1 MANISFGLDT
11 NKYAQQTGFDQFQTG
26 MFETLGEIAKDAW
39 KYNPVSSAFRL
50 SELEINRG
58 RIDNEP
64 LIDREKLND
73 EYSKYN
79 LFFEE
84 DEKQSTVDII
94 VSRKKAEIERQS
106 IIQRG
111 PQGFLPAT
119 AKLATSL
126 VTSIADP
133 INLAMMFI
141 PIVGEARFASMVARA
156 GLTGARFRKG
166 AMEGLVGIAAVEP
179 LVYTAATREQSDYDL
194 VDSLIAVTF
203 GGVLGGGLHVGVGK
217 LKDFNTRRKFY
228 KKIKTAREKAG
239 ITDGEDPG
247 FSLYREYYPENSRI
261 MKELAETN
269 PDVRRTLLAKALSD
283 LGEDIDVNVKDV
295 ADLDPK
301 LRNAQINEKVSPNE
315 RVNSKNQ
322 LDIQLNAAKKNLDDA
337 IKFSKSEQLTSL
349 DFKQKNV
356 ADARKK
362 YNELLAEKQKLNQET
377 RVDEDINFKR
387 QEITSEDTA
396 ASRTKNSLEQ
406 KAQEEYEA
414 SNVKEDIELRNIDEE
429 VSTVESQLDI
439 LKDRQKDL
447 GIRDNDDVK
456 LTTKEADEFK
466 NKQKEIK
473 DAIIDGI
480 NCFNGR

>member
-11 NKYAQQTGFDQFQTG
+11 NKYAQQTGFDQFKTG
-26 MFETLGEIAKDAW
+26 MLETLGEIAKDAW
-39 KYNPVSSAFRL
+39 KYNPVSSALRL

-64 LIDREKLND
+64 LIDRQKLND
-73 EYSKYN
+73 EYGKYN

-84 DEKQSTVDII
+84 DEKQSTVDIL
-94 VSRKKAEIERQS
+94 VSRKKSEIERQS

-141 PIVGEARFASMVARA
+141 PIVGQTRFASMVARA

-217 LKDFNTRRKFY
+217 LKDFNTHRKFK
-228 KKIKTAREKAG
+228 KKIKEAREKAG

-301 LRNAQINEKVSPNE
+301 LRNAQLNEKVSPNE
-315 RVNSKNQ
+315 RVNTKNQ
-322 LDIQLNAAKKNLDDA
+322 
-337 IKFSKSEQLTSL
+337 
-349 DFKQKNV
+349 
-356 ADARKK
+356 
-362 YNELLAEKQKLNQET
+362 
-377 RVDEDINFKR
+377 VDEDINFKR

-406 KAQEEYEA
+406 KAQDEYEA
-414 SNVKEDIELRNIDEE
+414 SNAKEDIELRNLDEE
-429 VSTVESQLDI
+429 VGTVESQLAI

-456 LTTKEADEFK
+456 LTTKEAEEFK
-466 NKQKEIK
+466 TKEKEIK

>member
-1 MANISFGLDT
+1 MVA
-11 NKYAQQTGFDQFQTG
+11 
-26 MFETLGEIAKDAW
+26 
-39 KYNPVSSAFRL
+39 
-50 SELEINRG
+50 
-58 RIDNEP
+58 
-64 LIDREKLND
+64 
-73 EYSKYN
+73 
-79 LFFEE
+79 
-84 DEKQSTVDII
+84 
-94 VSRKKAEIERQS
+94 RKKAEIERQS

-141 PIVGEARFASMVARA
+141 PIVGEARFAAMVARA

-166 AMEGLVGIAAVEP
+166 AMEGLVGIAAIEP

-228 KKIKTAREKAG
+228 KKIKIAREKAG

-269 PDVRRTLLAKALSD
+269 PDVRRTLLAKALAD

-315 RVNSKNQ
+315 TVNPKNQ
-322 LDIQLNAAKKNLDDA
+322 
-337 IKFSKSEQLTSL
+337 
-349 DFKQKNV
+349 
-356 ADARKK
+356 
-362 YNELLAEKQKLNQET
+362 
-377 RVDEDINFKR
+377 VDEDINFKR

-406 KAQEEYEA
+406 KAQDEYEA
-414 SNVKEDIELRNIDEE
+414 SNAKEDIELRNLDEE
-429 VSTVESQLDI
+429 VSTVESQLVI

-447 GIRDNDDVK
+447 GIKDNDDVK
-456 LTTKEADEFK
+456 LTTKEAEEFK
-466 NKQKEIK
+466 TKEKEIK

>member
-11 NKYAQQTGFDQFQTG
+11 NKYAEQTGFDQFQTG

-39 KYNPVSSAFRL
+39 KYNPVSSIVRL
-50 SELEINRG
+50 SELEMNRG
-58 RIDNEP
+58 RIDDEP
-64 LIDREKLND
+64 LIDRQKLND
-73 EYSKYN
+73 EYGKYN

-84 DEKQSTVDII
+84 DEKQSTVDIL
-94 VSRKKAEIERQS
+94 VSRKKSEINRQS

-119 AKLATSL
+119 AKLGTAL

-141 PIVGEARFASMVARA
+141 PIVGQARFAAMVARA
-156 GLTGARFRKG
+156 GLTRARFAKG
-166 AMEGLVGIAAVEP
+166 AVEGFVGIAAVEP
-179 LVYTAATREQSDYDL
+179 IVYTAATREQSDYGL

-203 GGVLGGGLHVGVGK
+203 GGVLGGGLHVGIGK
-217 LKDFNTRRKFY
+217 LKDFNTHRKFK
-228 KKIKTAREKAG
+228 KKIKEAREKAG

-247 FSLYREYYPENSRI
+247 FSLYREYYPEGSRI

-283 LGEDIDVNVKDV
+283 LGEDIDVNVKDI

-301 LRNAQINEKVSPNE
+301 LRNAQLNEKVSPNE
-315 RVNSKNQ
+315 RVNTKNQ
-322 LDIQLNAAKKNLDDA
+322 
-337 IKFSKSEQLTSL
+337 
-349 DFKQKNV
+349 
-356 ADARKK
+356 
-362 YNELLAEKQKLNQET
+362 
-377 RVDEDINFKR
+377 VDEDIDFKR

-406 KAQEEYEA
+406 KAQDEYEA
-414 SNVKEDIELRNIDEE
+414 SNAKEDIELRNLDEE
-429 VSTVESQLDI
+429 VSTVESQLAI
-439 LKDRQKDL
+439 LKNRQKDL
-447 GIRDNDDVK
+447 GIKDNDEVK

-466 NKQKEIK
+466 TKQKEIK
-473 DAIIDGI
+473 DAIIEGI
-480 NCFNGR
+480 NCVNGR

>member
-11 NKYAQQTGFDQFQTG
+11 NKYAQQIGFDQFKTG
-26 MFETLGEIAKDAW
+26 MLETLGEIAKDAW
-39 KYNPVSSAFRL
+39 KYNPVSSALRL

-64 LIDREKLND
+64 LIDRQKLND
-73 EYSKYN
+73 EYGKYN

-84 DEKQSTVDII
+84 DEKQSTVDIL
-94 VSRKKAEIERQS
+94 VSRKKSEIERQS

-141 PIVGEARFASMVARA
+141 PIVGEARFASMVART

-217 LKDFNTRRKFY
+217 LKDFNTHRKFK
-228 KKIKTAREKAG
+228 KKIKEARKKAG

-315 RVNSKNQ
+315 RVNPKNQ
-322 LDIQLNAAKKNLDDA
+322 
-337 IKFSKSEQLTSL
+337 
-349 DFKQKNV
+349 
-356 ADARKK
+356 
-362 YNELLAEKQKLNQET
+362 
-377 RVDEDINFKR
+377 VDEDINFKR

-429 VSTVESQLDI
+429 VSTVESQLAI

-456 LTTKEADEFK
+456 LTTKEAEEFK
-466 NKQKEIK
+466 TKEKEIK

>member
-64 LIDREKLND
+64 LIDRQKLND
-73 EYSKYN
+73 EYGKYN

-84 DEKQSTVDII
+84 DEKQSTVDIF
-94 VSRKKAEIERQS
+94 VARKKAEIERQS

-141 PIVGEARFASMVARA
+141 PIVGEARFAAMVARA

-166 AMEGLVGIAAVEP
+166 AMEGLVGIAAIEP

-203 GGVLGGGLHVGVGK
+203 GGFLGGGLHVGVGK

-228 KKIKTAREKAG
+228 KKIKIAREKAG

-269 PDVRRTLLAKALSD
+269 PDVRRTLLAKALAD

-315 RVNSKNQ
+315 RVNPKNQ
-322 LDIQLNAAKKNLDDA
+322 
-337 IKFSKSEQLTSL
+337 
-349 DFKQKNV
+349 
-356 ADARKK
+356 
-362 YNELLAEKQKLNQET
+362 
-377 RVDEDINFKR
+377 VDEDINFKR

-406 KAQEEYEA
+406 KAQDEYEA
-414 SNVKEDIELRNIDEE
+414 SNAKEDIELRNLDEE
-429 VSTVESQLDI
+429 VGTVESQLTI

-447 GIRDNDDVK
+447 GIKDNDDVK
-456 LTTKEADEFK
+456 LTTREAEEFK
-466 NKQKEIK
+466 TKEKEIK

>member
-1 MANISFGLDT
+1 
-11 NKYAQQTGFDQFQTG
+11 
-26 MFETLGEIAKDAW
+26 
-39 KYNPVSSAFRL
+39 
-50 SELEINRG
+50 
-58 RIDNEP
+58 
-64 LIDREKLND
+64 LN
-73 EYSKYN
+73 
-79 LFFEE
+79 
-84 DEKQSTVDII
+84 
-94 VSRKKAEIERQS
+94 
-106 IIQRG
+106 
-111 PQGFLPAT
+111 
-119 AKLATSL
+119 
-126 VTSIADP
+126 
-133 INLAMMFI
+133 
-141 PIVGEARFASMVARA
+141 
-156 GLTGARFRKG
+156 
-166 AMEGLVGIAAVEP
+166 
-179 LVYTAATREQSDYDL
+179 
-194 VDSLIAVTF
+194 F

-315 RVNSKNQ
+315 RVNPKNQ
-322 LDIQLNAAKKNLDDA
+322 
-337 IKFSKSEQLTSL
+337 
-349 DFKQKNV
+349 
-356 ADARKK
+356 
-362 YNELLAEKQKLNQET
+362 
-377 RVDEDINFKR
+377 VDEDINFKR

-406 KAQEEYEA
+406 KAQDEYEVSRA
-414 SNVKEDIELRNIDEE
+414 KDDIELRNLDEE
-429 VSTVESQLDI
+429 VGTVESQLAI

-456 LTTKEADEFK
+456 LTTKEAEEFTTK
-466 NKQKEIK
+466 EKEIK

>member
-64 LIDREKLND
+64 LIDRQKLND
-73 EYSKYN
+73 EYGKYN
-79 LFFEE
+79 LIFEE
-84 DEKQSTVDII
+84 DEKQSTVDIL
-94 VSRKKAEIERQS
+94 VARKKSEIERQS

-111 PQGFLPAT
+111 PKGALPAL
-119 AKLATSL
+119 AKLGTSL

-141 PIVGEARFASMVARA
+141 PIVGEARFAAMVARA

-166 AMEGLVGIAAVEP
+166 AMEGLVGIAAIEP

-228 KKIKTAREKAG
+228 KKIKIAREKAG

-269 PDVRRTLLAKALSD
+269 PDVRRTLLAKALAD

-301 LRNAQINEKVSPNE
+301 LRNAQLNEKVSPNE
-315 RVNSKNQ
+315 RVNPKNQ
-322 LDIQLNAAKKNLDDA
+322 
-337 IKFSKSEQLTSL
+337 
-349 DFKQKNV
+349 
-356 ADARKK
+356 
-362 YNELLAEKQKLNQET
+362 
-377 RVDEDINFKR
+377 VDEDINFKR

-406 KAQEEYEA
+406 KAQDEYEA
-414 SNVKEDIELRNIDEE
+414 SNAKEDIELRNLDEE
-429 VSTVESQLDI
+429 VGTVESQLTI

-447 GIRDNDDVK
+447 GIKDNDDVK
-456 LTTKEADEFK
+456 LTTKEAEEFK
-466 NKQKEIK
+466 TKEKEIK

>member
-1 MANISFGLDT
+1 
-11 NKYAQQTGFDQFQTG
+11 
-26 MFETLGEIAKDAW
+26 
-39 KYNPVSSAFRL
+39 
-50 SELEINRG
+50 
-58 RIDNEP
+58 
-64 LIDREKLND
+64 
-73 EYSKYN
+73 
-79 LFFEE
+79 
-84 DEKQSTVDII
+84 
-94 VSRKKAEIERQS
+94 
-106 IIQRG
+106 
-111 PQGFLPAT
+111 
-119 AKLATSL
+119 
-126 VTSIADP
+126 
-133 INLAMMFI
+133 MFI
-141 PIVGEARFASMVARA
+141 PIVGQTRFASMVARA

-217 LKDFNTRRKFY
+217 LKDFNTHRKFK
-228 KKIKTAREKAG
+228 KKIKEAREKAG

-283 LGEDIDVNVKDV
+283 LGEDVNVKDV

-301 LRNAQINEKVSPNE
+301 LRNAQLNEKVSPNE
-315 RVNSKNQ
+315 RVNTKNQ
-322 LDIQLNAAKKNLDDA
+322 I
-337 IKFSKSEQLTSL
+337 
-349 DFKQKNV
+349 
-356 ADARKK
+356 
-362 YNELLAEKQKLNQET
+362 
-377 RVDEDINFKR
+377 DEDINFKR

-406 KAQEEYEA
+406 KAQDEYEA
-414 SNVKEDIELRNIDEE
+414 SNAKEDIELRNLDEE
-429 VSTVESQLDI
+429 VGTVESQLAI

-447 GIRDNDDVK
+447 GIRDNDEIN
-456 LTTKEADEFK
+456 TTTRESDEL
-466 NKQKEIK
+466 NTKQKEIK

>member
-64 LIDREKLND
+64 LIDRQKLND
-73 EYSKYN
+73 EYGKYN

-111 PQGFLPAT
+111 PQGFLPGT

-141 PIVGEARFASMVARA
+141 PIVGEVRFASMVARA

-301 LRNAQINEKVSPNE
+301 LRNAQLNEKVSPNE
-315 RVNSKNQ
+315 KVNPKNQ
-322 LDIQLNAAKKNLDDA
+322 
-337 IKFSKSEQLTSL
+337 
-349 DFKQKNV
+349 
-356 ADARKK
+356 
-362 YNELLAEKQKLNQET
+362 
-377 RVDEDINFKR
+377 VDEDINFKR
-387 QEITSEDTA
+387 QEITSEDTT

-406 KAQEEYEA
+406 KAQEEYEV
-414 SNVKEDIELRNIDEE
+414 SNAKEDIELRNIDEE
-429 VSTVESQLDI
+429 VSTVESQLNI

-447 GIRDNDDVK
+447 GIKDNDDVK

>member
-64 LIDREKLND
+64 LIDRQKLND
-73 EYSKYN
+73 EYGKYN

-84 DEKQSTVDII
+84 DEKQSTVDIL
-94 VSRKKAEIERQS
+94 VSRKKSEIERQS

-141 PIVGEARFASMVARA
+141 PIVGEVRFASMVARA

-247 FSLYREYYPENSRI
+247 FSLYKEYYPENSRI

-301 LRNAQINEKVSPNE
+301 LRNAQLNEKVSPNE
-315 RVNSKNQ
+315 KVNPKNQ
-322 LDIQLNAAKKNLDDA
+322 
-337 IKFSKSEQLTSL
+337 
-349 DFKQKNV
+349 
-356 ADARKK
+356 
-362 YNELLAEKQKLNQET
+362 
-377 RVDEDINFKR
+377 VDEDINFKR
-387 QEITSEDTA
+387 QEITSEDTT

-406 KAQEEYEA
+406 KAQDEYEVSRA
-414 SNVKEDIELRNIDEE
+414 KDDIELRNLDEE
-429 VSTVESQLDI
+429 VSTVESQLNI

-447 GIRDNDDVK
+447 GIKDNDDVK
-456 LTTKEADEFK
+456 LTTKEAEEFTTK
-466 NKQKEIK
+466 EKEIK

>member
-64 LIDREKLND
+64 LIDRQKLND
-73 EYSKYN
+73 EYGKYN

-141 PIVGEARFASMVARA
+141 PIVGEARFAAMVARA

-315 RVNSKNQ
+315 KVNPKNQ
-322 LDIQLNAAKKNLDDA
+322 
-337 IKFSKSEQLTSL
+337 
-349 DFKQKNV
+349 
-356 ADARKK
+356 
-362 YNELLAEKQKLNQET
+362 
-377 RVDEDINFKR
+377 VDEDINFKR

-406 KAQEEYEA
+406 KAQDEYEA
-414 SNVKEDIELRNIDEE
+414 SNAKEDIELRNLDEE
-429 VSTVESQLDI
+429 VGTVESQLAI

-447 GIRDNDDVK
+447 GIKDNDDVK

-466 NKQKEIK
+466 TKQKEIK

>member
-64 LIDREKLND
+64 LIDRQKLND
-73 EYSKYN
+73 EYGKYN

-111 PQGFLPAT
+111 PQGFLPGT

-141 PIVGEARFASMVARA
+141 PIVGEVRFASMVARA

-301 LRNAQINEKVSPNE
+301 LRNAQLNEKVSPNE
-315 RVNSKNQ
+315 KVNPKNQ
-322 LDIQLNAAKKNLDDA
+322 
-337 IKFSKSEQLTSL
+337 
-349 DFKQKNV
+349 
-356 ADARKK
+356 
-362 YNELLAEKQKLNQET
+362 
-377 RVDEDINFKR
+377 VDEDINFKR
-387 QEITSEDTA
+387 QEITSEDTT

-406 KAQEEYEA
+406 KAQDEYEVSRA
-414 SNVKEDIELRNIDEE
+414 KDDIELRNLDEE
-429 VSTVESQLDI
+429 VSTVESQLNI

-447 GIRDNDDVK
+447 GIKDNDDVK
-456 LTTKEADEFK
+456 LTTKEAEEFTTK
-466 NKQKEIK
+466 EKEIK

>member
-64 LIDREKLND
+64 LIDRQKLND
-73 EYSKYN
+73 EYGKYI
-79 LFFEE
+79 LIFEE
-84 DEKQSTVDII
+84 DEKQSTVDIL
-94 VSRKKAEIERQS
+94 VARKKSEIERQS

-111 PQGFLPAT
+111 PKGALPAL
-119 AKLATSL
+119 AKLGTSL

-141 PIVGEARFASMVARA
+141 PIVGEARFAAMVARA

-269 PDVRRTLLAKALSD
+269 PDVRRTLLAKALAD

-301 LRNAQINEKVSPNE
+301 LRNAQLNEKVSPNE
-315 RVNSKNQ
+315 RVNPKNQ
-322 LDIQLNAAKKNLDDA
+322 
-337 IKFSKSEQLTSL
+337 
-349 DFKQKNV
+349 
-356 ADARKK
+356 
-362 YNELLAEKQKLNQET
+362 
-377 RVDEDINFKR
+377 VDEDINFKR

-406 KAQEEYEA
+406 KAQDEYEA
-414 SNVKEDIELRNIDEE
+414 SNAKEDIELRNLDEE
-429 VSTVESQLDI
+429 VGTVESQLTI

-447 GIRDNDDVK
+447 GIKDNDDVK
-456 LTTKEADEFK
+456 LTTREAEEFK
-466 NKQKEIK
+466 TKEKEIK

>member
-11 NKYAQQTGFDQFQTG
+11 NKYAKQTGFDQFQTG
-26 MFETLGEIAKDAW
+26 MLETLGEISKDAW
-39 KYNPVSSAFRL
+39 KYNPVSAGLRL
-50 SELEINRG
+50 SELEMNRG
-58 RIDNEP
+58 RIDDEP
-64 LIDREKLND
+64 LIDRQKLND
-73 EYSKYN
+73 EYGKYN
-79 LFFEE
+79 LFFEQ

-94 VSRKKAEIERQS
+94 VSRKKAERERQS

-119 AKLATSL
+119 AKLGTAL

-141 PIVGEARFASMVARA
+141 PIVGEARMAAMVARA
-156 GLTGARFRKG
+156 GLTKARFAKG
-166 AMEGLVGIAAVEP
+166 AVEGFVGISVVEP

-203 GGVLGGGLHVGVGK
+203 GGVLGGGLHVGIGK
-217 LKDFNTRRKFY
+217 LKDFNTHRKF
-228 KKIKTAREKAG
+228 KNKIKEARKKAG
-239 ITDGEDPG
+239 ITDAEDPA
-247 FSLYREYYPENSRI
+247 FSLYREYYPEGSRI

-283 LGEDIDVNVKDV
+283 LGEDIDVNVKDI

-301 LRNAQINEKVSPNE
+301 LRNAQLNEKVSPNE
-315 RVNSKNQ
+315 RVNTKNQ
-322 LDIQLNAAKKNLDDA
+322 
-337 IKFSKSEQLTSL
+337 
-349 DFKQKNV
+349 
-356 ADARKK
+356 
-362 YNELLAEKQKLNQET
+362 
-377 RVDEDINFKR
+377 VDEDINFKK

-396 ASRTKNSLEQ
+396 ASRSKNSLDQ
-406 KAQEEYEA
+406 KAQDEYEL
-414 SNVKEDIELRNIDEE
+414 SNKKQDIELRNLDEE
-429 VSTVESQLDI
+429 VGTVESQLNI
-439 LKDRQKDL
+439 LKQKQKDL
-447 GIRDNDDVK
+447 NIKDNEEVK

-466 NKQKEIK
+466 AKEKEIK

>member
-64 LIDREKLND
+64 LIDRQKLND

-141 PIVGEARFASMVARA
+141 PIVGEARFAAMVARA

-166 AMEGLVGIAAVEP
+166 AMEGLVGIAAIEP

-269 PDVRRTLLAKALSD
+269 PDVRRTLLAKALAD

-301 LRNAQINEKVSPNE
+301 LRNAQLNEKVSPNE
-315 RVNSKNQ
+315 RVNPKNQ
-322 LDIQLNAAKKNLDDA
+322 
-337 IKFSKSEQLTSL
+337 
-349 DFKQKNV
+349 
-356 ADARKK
+356 
-362 YNELLAEKQKLNQET
+362 
-377 RVDEDINFKR
+377 VDEDINFKR

-406 KAQEEYEA
+406 KAQDEYEA
-414 SNVKEDIELRNIDEE
+414 SNAKEDIELRNLDEE
-429 VSTVESQLDI
+429 VGTVESQLTI

-447 GIRDNDDVK
+447 GIKDNDDVK
-456 LTTKEADEFK
+456 LTTREAEEFK
-466 NKQKEIK
+466 TKEKEIK

>member
-11 NKYAQQTGFDQFQTG
+11 NKYAQQTGFDQFKTG
-26 MFETLGEIAKDAW
+26 MLETLGEIAKDAW
-39 KYNPVSSAFRL
+39 KYNPVSSALRL

-64 LIDREKLND
+64 LIDRQKLND
-73 EYSKYN
+73 EYGKYN

-84 DEKQSTVDII
+84 DEKQSTVDIL
-94 VSRKKAEIERQS
+94 VSRKKSEIERQS

-141 PIVGEARFASMVARA
+141 PIVGQTRFASMVAKT

-217 LKDFNTRRKFY
+217 LKDFNTHRKFK
-228 KKIKTAREKAG
+228 KKIKEAREKAG

-301 LRNAQINEKVSPNE
+301 LRNAQLNEKVSPNE
-315 RVNSKNQ
+315 RVNTKNQ
-322 LDIQLNAAKKNLDDA
+322 I
-337 IKFSKSEQLTSL
+337 
-349 DFKQKNV
+349 
-356 ADARKK
+356 
-362 YNELLAEKQKLNQET
+362 
-377 RVDEDINFKR
+377 DEDINFKR

-406 KAQEEYEA
+406 KAQDEYEA
-414 SNVKEDIELRNIDEE
+414 SNAKEDIELRNLDEE
-429 VSTVESQLDI
+429 VGTVESQLAI

-456 LTTKEADEFK
+456 LTTKEAEEFK
-466 NKQKEIK
+466 TKEKEIK

>member
-64 LIDREKLND
+64 LIDRQKLND
-73 EYSKYN
+73 EYGKYN

-84 DEKQSTVDII
+84 DEKQSTVDIL
-94 VSRKKAEIERQS
+94 VARKKAEIERQS

-141 PIVGEARFASMVARA
+141 PIVGEARFAAMVARA

-166 AMEGLVGIAAVEP
+166 AMEGLVGIAAIEP

-269 PDVRRTLLAKALSD
+269 PDVRRTLLAKALAD

-315 RVNSKNQ
+315 TVNPKNQ
-322 LDIQLNAAKKNLDDA
+322 
-337 IKFSKSEQLTSL
+337 
-349 DFKQKNV
+349 
-356 ADARKK
+356 
-362 YNELLAEKQKLNQET
+362 
-377 RVDEDINFKR
+377 VDEDINFKK

-406 KAQEEYEA
+406 KAQDKYEA
-414 SNVKEDIELRNIDEE
+414 SNAKEDIELRNLDEE
-429 VSTVESQLDI
+429 VSTVESQLVI

-447 GIRDNDDVK
+447 GIKDNDDVK
-456 LTTKEADEFK
+456 LTTREAEEFK
-466 NKQKEIK
+466 TKEKEIK

>member
-64 LIDREKLND
+64 LIDRQKLND
-73 EYSKYN
+73 EYGKYN

-141 PIVGEARFASMVARA
+141 PIVGEARFAAMVARA

-315 RVNSKNQ
+315 KVNPKNQ
-322 LDIQLNAAKKNLDDA
+322 
-337 IKFSKSEQLTSL
+337 
-349 DFKQKNV
+349 
-356 ADARKK
+356 
-362 YNELLAEKQKLNQET
+362 
-377 RVDEDINFKR
+377 VDEDINFKR
-387 QEITSEDTA
+387 QEITSEDTV

-406 KAQEEYEA
+406 KAQEEYEV
-414 SNVKEDIELRNIDEE
+414 SNAKEDIELRNIDEE

>member
-64 LIDREKLND
+64 LIDRQKLND
-73 EYSKYN
+73 EYGKYN

-84 DEKQSTVDII
+84 DEKQSTVDIL
-94 VSRKKAEIERQS
+94 VARKKAEIERQS

-141 PIVGEARFASMVARA
+141 PIVGEARFAAMVARA

-166 AMEGLVGIAAVEP
+166 AMEGLVGIAAIEP

-228 KKIKTAREKAG
+228 KKIKIAREKAG

-269 PDVRRTLLAKALSD
+269 PDVRRTLLAKALAD

-315 RVNSKNQ
+315 TVNPKNQ
-322 LDIQLNAAKKNLDDA
+322 
-337 IKFSKSEQLTSL
+337 
-349 DFKQKNV
+349 
-356 ADARKK
+356 
-362 YNELLAEKQKLNQET
+362 
-377 RVDEDINFKR
+377 VDEDINFKK

-406 KAQEEYEA
+406 KAQDKYEA
-414 SNVKEDIELRNIDEE
+414 SNAKEDIELRNLDEE
-429 VSTVESQLDI
+429 VSTVESQLVI

-447 GIRDNDDVK
+447 GIKDNDDVK
-456 LTTKEADEFK
+456 LTTREAEEFK
-466 NKQKEIK
+466 TKEKEIK

>member
-64 LIDREKLND
+64 LIDRQKLND
-73 EYSKYN
+73 EYGKYN

-84 DEKQSTVDII
+84 DEKQSTVDIL
-94 VSRKKAEIERQS
+94 VTRKKAEIERQS

-111 PQGFLPAT
+111 PQGFLPGT

-166 AMEGLVGIAAVEP
+166 AIEGL
-179 LVYTAATREQSDYDL
+179 
-194 VDSLIAVTF
+194 
-203 GGVLGGGLHVGVGK
+203 VGK

-315 RVNSKNQ
+315 RVNPKNQ
-322 LDIQLNAAKKNLDDA
+322 
-337 IKFSKSEQLTSL
+337 
-349 DFKQKNV
+349 
-356 ADARKK
+356 
-362 YNELLAEKQKLNQET
+362 
-377 RVDEDINFKR
+377 VDEDINFKR
-387 QEITSEDTA
+387 QEITSEDTV
-396 ASRTKNSLEQ
+396 ASRTKNSQEQ
-406 KAQEEYEA
+406 KAQEEYEV
-414 SNVKEDIELRNIDEE
+414 SNAKEDIELRNIDEE

-466 NKQKEIK
+466 TKQKEIK

>member
-11 NKYAQQTGFDQFQTG
+11 NKYAQETGFDQFKTG
-26 MFETLGEIAKDAW
+26 MLETLGEIAKDAW

-64 LIDREKLND
+64 LIDRQKLND
-73 EYSKYN
+73 EYGKYN

-84 DEKQSTVDII
+84 DEKQSTVDIL
-94 VSRKKAEIERQS
+94 VSRKKSEIERQS

-141 PIVGEARFASMVARA
+141 PIVGEVRFASMVARA

-315 RVNSKNQ
+315 RVNPKNQ
-322 LDIQLNAAKKNLDDA
+322 
-337 IKFSKSEQLTSL
+337 
-349 DFKQKNV
+349 
-356 ADARKK
+356 
-362 YNELLAEKQKLNQET
+362 
-377 RVDEDINFKR
+377 VDEDINFKR

-396 ASRTKNSLEQ
+396 ASRTRNSLEQ

-414 SNVKEDIELRNIDEE
+414 SNVKEDIELRNLDEE
-429 VSTVESQLDI
+429 VGTVESQLAI

-480 NCFNGR
+480 NCLNGR

>member
-64 LIDREKLND
+64 LIDRQKLND
-73 EYSKYN
+73 EYGKYN
-79 LFFEE
+79 LIFEE
-84 DEKQSTVDII
+84 DEKQSTVDIL
-94 VSRKKAEIERQS
+94 VARKKSEIERQS

-111 PQGFLPAT
+111 PKGALPAL
-119 AKLATSL
+119 AKLGTSL

-141 PIVGEARFASMVARA
+141 PIVGEARFAAMVARA

-166 AMEGLVGIAAVEP
+166 AMEGLVGIAAIEP

-269 PDVRRTLLAKALSD
+269 PDVRRTLLAKALAD

-315 RVNSKNQ
+315 TVNPKNQ
-322 LDIQLNAAKKNLDDA
+322 
-337 IKFSKSEQLTSL
+337 
-349 DFKQKNV
+349 
-356 ADARKK
+356 
-362 YNELLAEKQKLNQET
+362 
-377 RVDEDINFKR
+377 VDEDINFKR

-406 KAQEEYEA
+406 KAQDEYEA
-414 SNVKEDIELRNIDEE
+414 SNIKEDIELRNLDEE
-429 VSTVESQLDI
+429 VGTVESQLTI

-447 GIRDNDDVK
+447 GIKDNDDVK
-456 LTTKEADEFK
+456 LTTREAEEFK
-466 NKQKEIK
+466 TKEKEIK

>member
-64 LIDREKLND
+64 LIDRQKLND
-73 EYSKYN
+73 EYGKYN

-84 DEKQSTVDII
+84 DEKQSTVDIL
-94 VSRKKAEIERQS
+94 VARKKSEIERQS

-141 PIVGEARFASMVARA
+141 PIVGEARFAAMVARA

-166 AMEGLVGIAAVEP
+166 AMEGLVGIAAIEP

-203 GGVLGGGLHVGVGK
+203 GGFLGGGLHVGVGK

-269 PDVRRTLLAKALSD
+269 PDVRRTLLAKALAD

-301 LRNAQINEKVSPNE
+301 LRNAQLNEKVSPNE
-315 RVNSKNQ
+315 RVNPKNQ
-322 LDIQLNAAKKNLDDA
+322 
-337 IKFSKSEQLTSL
+337 
-349 DFKQKNV
+349 
-356 ADARKK
+356 
-362 YNELLAEKQKLNQET
+362 
-377 RVDEDINFKR
+377 VDEDINFKR

-406 KAQEEYEA
+406 KAQDEYEA
-414 SNVKEDIELRNIDEE
+414 SNAKEDIELRNLDEE
-429 VSTVESQLDI
+429 VGTVESQLTI

-447 GIRDNDDVK
+447 GIKDNDDVK
-456 LTTKEADEFK
+456 LTTREAEEFK
-466 NKQKEIK
+466 TKEKEIK

>member
-11 NKYAQQTGFDQFQTG
+11 NKYAQQTGFDQFKTG
-26 MFETLGEIAKDAW
+26 MLETLGEIAKDAW
-39 KYNPVSSAFRL
+39 KYNPVSSALRL

-64 LIDREKLND
+64 LIDRQKLND

-84 DEKQSTVDII
+84 DEKQSTVDIL
-94 VSRKKAEIERQS
+94 VSRKKSEIERQS

-141 PIVGEARFASMVARA
+141 PIVGQTRFASMVARA

-315 RVNSKNQ
+315 RVNPKNQ
-322 LDIQLNAAKKNLDDA
+322 
-337 IKFSKSEQLTSL
+337 
-349 DFKQKNV
+349 
-356 ADARKK
+356 
-362 YNELLAEKQKLNQET
+362 
-377 RVDEDINFKR
+377 VDEDINFKR

-414 SNVKEDIELRNIDEE
+414 SNVKEDIELRNLDEE
-429 VSTVESQLDI
+429 VSTVESQLAI

-456 LTTKEADEFK
+456 LTTKEAEEFK
-466 NKQKEIK
+466 TKEKEIK

>member
-64 LIDREKLND
+64 LIDRQKLND
-73 EYSKYN
+73 EYGKYN
-79 LFFEE
+79 LIFEE
-84 DEKQSTVDII
+84 DEKQSTVDIL
-94 VSRKKAEIERQS
+94 VARKKAEIERQS

-141 PIVGEARFASMVARA
+141 PIVGEARFAAMVARA

-166 AMEGLVGIAAVEP
+166 AMEGLVGIAAIEP

-228 KKIKTAREKAG
+228 KKIKIAREKAG

-269 PDVRRTLLAKALSD
+269 PDVRRTLLAKALAD

-315 RVNSKNQ
+315 TVNPKNQ
-322 LDIQLNAAKKNLDDA
+322 
-337 IKFSKSEQLTSL
+337 
-349 DFKQKNV
+349 
-356 ADARKK
+356 
-362 YNELLAEKQKLNQET
+362 
-377 RVDEDINFKR
+377 VDEDINFKR

-406 KAQEEYEA
+406 KAQDEYEA
-414 SNVKEDIELRNIDEE
+414 SNAKEDIELRNLDEE
-429 VSTVESQLDI
+429 VSTVESQLVI

-447 GIRDNDDVK
+447 GIKDNDDVK
-456 LTTKEADEFK
+456 LTTKEAEEFK
-466 NKQKEIK
+466 TKEKEIK

>member
-64 LIDREKLND
+64 LIDRQKLND
-73 EYSKYN
+73 EYGKYN

-84 DEKQSTVDII
+84 DEKQSTVDIF
-94 VSRKKAEIERQS
+94 VARTKAEIERQS

-141 PIVGEARFASMVARA
+141 PIVGEARFAAMVARA

-166 AMEGLVGIAAVEP
+166 AMEGLVGIAAIEP

-228 KKIKTAREKAG
+228 KKIKIAREKAG

-269 PDVRRTLLAKALSD
+269 PDVRRTLLAKALAD

-315 RVNSKNQ
+315 TVNPKNQ
-322 LDIQLNAAKKNLDDA
+322 
-337 IKFSKSEQLTSL
+337 
-349 DFKQKNV
+349 
-356 ADARKK
+356 
-362 YNELLAEKQKLNQET
+362 
-377 RVDEDINFKR
+377 VDEDINFKR

-406 KAQEEYEA
+406 KAQDEYEA
-414 SNVKEDIELRNIDEE
+414 SNAKEDIELRNLDEE
-429 VSTVESQLDI
+429 VGTVESQLTI

-447 GIRDNDDVK
+447 GIKDNDDVK
-456 LTTKEADEFK
+456 LTTREAEEFK
-466 NKQKEIK
+466 TKEKEIK

>member
-11 NKYAQQTGFDQFQTG
+11 NKYAQQTGFDQFKTG
-26 MFETLGEIAKDAW
+26 MLETLGEIAKDAW
-39 KYNPVSSAFRL
+39 KYNPVSSALRL

-64 LIDREKLND
+64 LIDRQKLND

-84 DEKQSTVDII
+84 DEKQSTVDIL
-94 VSRKKAEIERQS
+94 VSRKKSEIERQS

-141 PIVGEARFASMVARA
+141 PIVGQTRFASMVARA

-217 LKDFNTRRKFY
+217 LKDFNTHRKFK
-228 KKIKTAREKAG
+228 KKIKEAREKAG

-301 LRNAQINEKVSPNE
+301 LRNAQLNEKVSPNE
-315 RVNSKNQ
+315 RVNTKNQ
-322 LDIQLNAAKKNLDDA
+322 
-337 IKFSKSEQLTSL
+337 
-349 DFKQKNV
+349 
-356 ADARKK
+356 
-362 YNELLAEKQKLNQET
+362 
-377 RVDEDINFKR
+377 VDEDINFKR

-406 KAQEEYEA
+406 KAQDEYEA
-414 SNVKEDIELRNIDEE
+414 SNAKEDIELRNLDEE
-429 VSTVESQLDI
+429 VGTVESQLAI

-447 GIRDNDDVK
+447 GIKDNDEVK
-456 LTTKEADEFK
+456 LTTREADEFK
-466 NKQKEIK
+466 TKQKEIK

-480 NCFNGR
+480 NCVNGR

>member
-26 MFETLGEIAKDAW
+26 MLETLGEIAKDAW
-39 KYNPVSSAFRL
+39 KYNPVSSALRL

-64 LIDREKLND
+64 LIDRQKLND
-73 EYSKYN
+73 EYGKYN

-84 DEKQSTVDII
+84 DEKQSTVDIL
-94 VSRKKAEIERQS
+94 VSRKKSEIERQS

-141 PIVGEARFASMVARA
+141 PIVGQTRFASMVARA

-217 LKDFNTRRKFY
+217 LKDFNTHRKFK
-228 KKIKTAREKAG
+228 KKIKEAREKAG

-301 LRNAQINEKVSPNE
+301 LRNAQLNEKVSPNE
-315 RVNSKNQ
+315 RVNTKNQ
-322 LDIQLNAAKKNLDDA
+322 
-337 IKFSKSEQLTSL
+337 
-349 DFKQKNV
+349 
-356 ADARKK
+356 
-362 YNELLAEKQKLNQET
+362 
-377 RVDEDINFKR
+377 VDEDINFKR

-406 KAQEEYEA
+406 KAQDEYEA
-414 SNVKEDIELRNIDEE
+414 SNAKEDIELRNLDEE
-429 VSTVESQLDI
+429 VGTVESQLAI

-456 LTTKEADEFK
+456 LTTKEAEEFK
-466 NKQKEIK
+466 TKEKEIK